1 LIILLCFVVFC
12 FTEEVH
18 KEYDLSKSSEE
29 LFVEYSSDYNLLFSS
44 NDDYDKKFQVFKS
57 NHQWIQE
64 LNQKYPKTK
73 FNLNKFALF
82 TREEFKKKFL
92 SSMKPILPAD
102 APIAKVDNVKDLPDS
117 FDWALNKSIVTGVK
131 DQGMCGSCWAF
142 STIANIE
149 GQYALAT
156 GSLVSLSEQNL
167 VDCDHE
173 CCMYENEKACD
184 AGCDGGLPP
193 NAYTYVMKNGGI
205 ASEKN
210 YPYEGYDNNCR
221 YSPDKKAAYISN
233 WTMLSDDESKF
244 QSFLYTN
251 GPLSVAVEAD
261 MWQFYLTGVFYLP
274 CGTDLDHAVL
284 LTGWGTETDILFRTM
299 PYWII
304 KNSWGTGWGKYGYIW
319 LERNNGRCGVNK
331 YVTTSVVKK

>member
-1 LIILLCFVVFC
+1 LFSLIIFSLAD
-12 FTEEVH
+12 EIA

-29 LFVEYSSDYNLLFSS
+29 LFTEYSKDYNLIFSS
-44 NDDYDKKFQVFKS
+44 EDLDLKFQVFKS
-57 NHQWIQE
+57 NHLWIKE
-64 LNQKYPKTK
+64 LNQKYPRTK

-82 TREEFKKKFL
+82 SQKEFKKKFL

-102 APIAKVDNVKDLPDS
+102 APISYASTILNLPDS
-117 FDWALNKSIVTGVK
+117 FDWATNKTIVNPVK

-142 STIANIE
+142 STVANIE
-149 GQYALAT
+149 GQWGMTT
-156 GSLVSLSEQNL
+156 GTPVSLSEQNL

-193 NAYTYVMKNGGI
+193 NAYTYVVKNGGI
-205 ASEKN
+205 DTEKA

-221 YSPDKKAAYISN
+221 YKPEGKGASITN
-233 WTMLSDDESKF
+233 WTMVSDDESKMDD
-244 QSFLYTN
+244 FLYSN

-261 MWQFYLTGVFYLP
+261 MWQFYFGGVFYLP

-284 LTGWGTETDILFRTM
+284 LTGWGTETDVFFRTM

-304 KNSWGTGWGKYGYIW
+304 KNSWGKSWGKSGYIW
-319 LERNNGRCGVNK
+319 LERGVGRCGVNT
-331 YVTTSVVKK
+331 YVTTAIIKK